1 MLFHQNQ
8 KQEINDDEILL
19 YGSWSLIVPDKH
31 NIVWESLMFYYN
43 IVDIYKLL
51 KIIEYNS
58 HQNRKKQIRQ
68 MYVSEIPY
76 IRNQS
81 SWILDYYKKEKMEG
95 RRKEEENNKDNDTQ

>member
-1 MLFHQNQ
+1 
-8 KQEINDDEILL
+8 
-19 YGSWSLIVPDKH
+19 
-31 NIVWESLMFYYN
+31 MFYYN

-76 IRNQS
+76 KRNQS
-81 SWILDYYKKEKMEG
+81 SLILDYYKKEKMEG
-95 RRKEEENNKDNDTQ
+95 NRKEEE